1 MAISVDGTRGGTQTP
16 AMFTF
21 GLGGGGLDPLVL
33 LLIAL
38 AIEAVIGEARFLFR
52 VVPHP
57 VRLVGLLTG
66 FLDRKLNREQ
76 RSESDR
82 AVRGL
87 LVVLVVGG
95 LSLGTGVAV
104 AWLTQNQDF
113 GWILE
118 LSLVAVL
125 ISARGLYVRVRAVG
139 LALRDEGLDQAR
151 AAVSHIV
158 GRDPSQL
165 DGHGVAR
172 GAIESAAENFCDAV
186 VAPVFWYVL
195 FGFPGLCLYKAVNT
209 MDSMIG
215 YRTPRYRAFGMTAA
229 RLDDALNLIPA
240 RLSGLFLALAAVVV
254 PTARPAA
261 AFKVMLRDSGKH
273 RSMNA
278 GWPEGAV
285 AGALNLALAGPR
297 KYGGEAAAA
306 DAWIGDGTA
315 RATHRDIRRA
325 LYLYLAACLINTA
338 WVAAIAVIRFS
349 PAG

>member
-1 MAISVDGTRGGTQTP
+1 
-16 AMFTF
+16 MFTF
-21 GLGGGGLDPLVL
+21 GLGAGGLDPLIL

-38 AIEAVIGEARFLFR
+38 ALEAALGEARFLFR

-57 VRLVGLLTG
+57 VRLIGGLVG
-66 FLDRKLNREQ
+66 FLERKLNREQ

-87 LVVLVVGG
+87 LVVLVVAG
-95 LSLGTGVAV
+95 LSLSVGVAV
-104 AWLTQNQDF
+104 AWLTQNQNF

-118 LSLVAVL
+118 LVLVVVL
-125 ISARGLYVRVRAVG
+125 IAQRGLYDRVRAVG
-139 LALRDEGLDQAR
+139 LALRDEGLDEAR

-158 GRDPSQL
+158 GREPGRL
-165 DGHGVAR
+165 DAHGVAR

-195 FGFPGLCLYKAVNT
+195 FGFSGLLVYKAVNT

-215 YRTPRYRAFGMTAA
+215 YRTPRHRAFGMTAA

-254 PTARPAA
+254 PTARPGAA
-261 AFKVMLRDSGKH
+261 VKVMLRDSGKH
-273 RSMNA
+273 RSMNG

-297 KYGGEAAAA
+297 HYVGETVA
-306 DAWIGDGTA
+306 DSWIGDGTA
-315 RATHRDIRRA
+315 RATHRDIRRT
-325 LYLYLAACLINTA
+325 LYLYIAACLSNGG
-338 WVAAIAVIRFS
+338 WVAAIAVIRLS
-349 PAG
+349 PSG